1 MRKIYALV
9 TIVAASFAANAQ
21 VVISQ
26 VYGGGGNNGATYKS
40 DFVELFNSGSTP
52 VDITGYVL
60 QYASA
65 TGSFGGT
72 ATNPNKTYLPTA
84 IIEPGQYYLIQQ
96 ATGSG
101 GTIDLDPDFTPTGN
115 ELLAMSGTNFKL
127 ALTSDDITV
136 TSATDA
142 NVIDFIGV
150 GTGNLFEGS
159 AAAPAISNT
168 TAAFRNGD
176 GCEDTDDNAADFT
189 VDAPAPRNSQ
199 SPINICANSTKQN
212 NIDGLNIFPNPVDE
226 VLNITSDSTADKNV
240 QLFDLTGKKVLDVT
254 TVSQVNVSTL
264 KAGVYVAKITEAG
277 KTATR
282 KIVVK

>member
-21 VVISQ
+21 TNLIP
-26 VYGGGGNNGATYKS
+26 NH
-40 DFVELFNSGSTP
+40 
-52 VDITGYVL
+52 
-60 QYASA
+60 
-65 TGSFGGT
+65 SFEDWTAGVPDDWTVSIPTAGGT
-72 ATNPNKTYLPTA
+72 VEEETTDFQEGAKSAKITA
-84 IIEPGQYYLIQQ
+84 P
-96 ATGSG
+96 A
-101 GTIDLDPDFTPTGN
+101 
-115 ELLAMSGTNFKL
+115 
-127 ALTSDDITV
+127 
-136 TSATDA
+136 
-142 NVIDFIGV
+142 
-150 GTGNLFEGS
+150 GTGNVQLKLSDFAVEEGEEYTFS
-159 AAAPAISNT
+159 YWYKDESTDARFRHWGIWRDNTNNAEVGASTDLKPGGYMPDTSGWEEVAMVVTAPAGATHFRLDFRTYKETGDSGIIYLDNISFKKGNHL
-168 TAAFRNGD
+168 
-176 GCEDTDDNAADFT
+176 
-189 VDAPAPRNSQ
+189 
-199 SPINICANSTKQN
+199 STKQN

>member
-21 VVISQ
+21 TNLIP
-26 VYGGGGNNGATYKS
+26 NH
-40 DFVELFNSGSTP
+40 
-52 VDITGYVL
+52 
-60 QYASA
+60 
-65 TGSFGGT
+65 SFEDWTAGVPDDWTVSIPTAGGT
-72 ATNPNKTYLPTA
+72 VEEETTDFQEGAKSAKITA
-84 IIEPGQYYLIQQ
+84 P
-96 ATGSG
+96 A
-101 GTIDLDPDFTPTGN
+101 
-115 ELLAMSGTNFKL
+115 
-127 ALTSDDITV
+127 
-136 TSATDA
+136 
-142 NVIDFIGV
+142 
-150 GTGNLFEGS
+150 GTGNVQLKLSDFAVEEGEEYTFS
-159 AAAPAISNT
+159 YWYKDESTDARFRHWGIWRDNTNNAEVGVSTDLKPNGYMPDTSGWEEVAMVVTAPAGATHFRLDFRTYKETGDSGIIYLDNISFKKGNHL
-168 TAAFRNGD
+168 
-176 GCEDTDDNAADFT
+176 
-189 VDAPAPRNSQ
+189 
-199 SPINICANSTKQN
+199 STKQN

>member
-21 VVISQ
+21 TNLIP
-26 VYGGGGNNGATYKS
+26 NH
-40 DFVELFNSGSTP
+40 
-52 VDITGYVL
+52 
-60 QYASA
+60 
-65 TGSFGGT
+65 SFEDWTAGVPDDWTVSIPTAGGT
-72 ATNPNKTYLPTA
+72 VEEETTDFQEGAKSAKITA
-84 IIEPGQYYLIQQ
+84 P
-96 ATGSG
+96 A
-101 GTIDLDPDFTPTGN
+101 
-115 ELLAMSGTNFKL
+115 
-127 ALTSDDITV
+127 
-136 TSATDA
+136 
-142 NVIDFIGV
+142 
-150 GTGNLFEGS
+150 GTGNVQLKLSDFAVEEGEEYTFS
-159 AAAPAISNT
+159 YWYKDESTDARFRHWGIWRDNTNNVEVGASTDLKPNGYMPDTSGWEEVAMVVTAPAGATHFRLDFRTYKETGDSGIIYLDNISFKKGNHL
-168 TAAFRNGD
+168 
-176 GCEDTDDNAADFT
+176 
-189 VDAPAPRNSQ
+189 
-199 SPINICANSTKQN
+199 STKQN

>member
-21 VVISQ
+21 TNLIP
-26 VYGGGGNNGATYKS
+26 NH
-40 DFVELFNSGSTP
+40 
-52 VDITGYVL
+52 
-60 QYASA
+60 
-65 TGSFGGT
+65 SFEDWTAGVPDDWTVSIPTAGGT
-72 ATNPNKTYLPTA
+72 VEEETTDFQEGAKSAKITA
-84 IIEPGQYYLIQQ
+84 P
-96 ATGSG
+96 A
-101 GTIDLDPDFTPTGN
+101 
-115 ELLAMSGTNFKL
+115 
-127 ALTSDDITV
+127 
-136 TSATDA
+136 
-142 NVIDFIGV
+142 
-150 GTGNLFEGS
+150 GTGNVQLKLSDFAVEEGEEYTFS
-159 AAAPAISNT
+159 YWYKDESTDARFRHWGIWRDNTNNAEVGPSTDLKPNGYMPDTSGWEEVAMVVTAPAGATHFRLDFRTYKETGDSGIIYLDNISFKKGNHL
-168 TAAFRNGD
+168 
-176 GCEDTDDNAADFT
+176 
-189 VDAPAPRNSQ
+189 
-199 SPINICANSTKQN
+199 STKQN

>member
-21 VVISQ
+21 TNLIP
-26 VYGGGGNNGATYKS
+26 NH
-40 DFVELFNSGSTP
+40 
-52 VDITGYVL
+52 
-60 QYASA
+60 
-65 TGSFGGT
+65 SFEDWTAGVPDDWTVSIPTAGGT
-72 ATNPNKTYLPTA
+72 VEEETTDFQEGAKSAKITA
-84 IIEPGQYYLIQQ
+84 P
-96 ATGSG
+96 A
-101 GTIDLDPDFTPTGN
+101 
-115 ELLAMSGTNFKL
+115 
-127 ALTSDDITV
+127 
-136 TSATDA
+136 
-142 NVIDFIGV
+142 
-150 GTGNLFEGS
+150 GTGNVQLKLSDFAVEEGEEYTFS
-159 AAAPAISNT
+159 YWYKDESTDARFRHWGIWRDNTNNAEVGASTDLKPNGYMPDTSGWEEVAMVVTAPAGATHFRLDFRTYKETGDSGIIYLDNISFKKGNHL
-168 TAAFRNGD
+168 
-176 GCEDTDDNAADFT
+176 
-189 VDAPAPRNSQ
+189 
-199 SPINICANSTKQN
+199 STKQN

>member
-21 VVISQ
+21 TNLIP
-26 VYGGGGNNGATYKS
+26 NH
-40 DFVELFNSGSTP
+40 
-52 VDITGYVL
+52 
-60 QYASA
+60 
-65 TGSFGGT
+65 SFEDWTAGVPDDWTVSIPTAGGT
-72 ATNPNKTYLPTA
+72 VEEETTDFQEGAKSAKITA
-84 IIEPGQYYLIQQ
+84 P
-96 ATGSG
+96 A
-101 GTIDLDPDFTPTGN
+101 
-115 ELLAMSGTNFKL
+115 
-127 ALTSDDITV
+127 
-136 TSATDA
+136 
-142 NVIDFIGV
+142 
-150 GTGNLFEGS
+150 GTGNVQLKLSDFAVEEGEEYTFS
-159 AAAPAISNT
+159 YWYKDESTDARFRHWGIWRDNTNNAEVGASTDLKPTGYMPDTSGWEEVAMVVTAPAGATHFRLDFRTYKETGDSGIIYLDNISFKKGNHL
-168 TAAFRNGD
+168 
-176 GCEDTDDNAADFT
+176 
-189 VDAPAPRNSQ
+189 
-199 SPINICANSTKQN
+199 STKQN

>member
-21 VVISQ
+21 TNLIPNHSFEDWTAGVPDDWTVSIPTA
-26 VYGGGGNNGATYKS
+26 GGTVEEETTDFQEGAKSAKITAPAGTGNVQLKLS
-40 DFVELFNSGSTP
+40 DFAVEEGEEYTFSYWYKDESTDARFRHWGIWRDNTTNNAEVGQSRDLKQNEYVTDTSGWEEVAMVVTAP
-52 VDITGYVL
+52 
-60 QYASA
+60 ASA
-65 TGSFGGT
+65 THFRLDYRTYKETGDSGIIYLDNISF
-72 ATNPNKTYLPTA
+72 KK
-84 IIEPGQYYLIQQ
+84 
-96 ATGSG
+96 
-101 GTIDLDPDFTPTGN
+101 GN
-115 ELLAMSGTNFKL
+115 HL
-127 ALTSDDITV
+127 
-136 TSATDA
+136 
-142 NVIDFIGV
+142 
-150 GTGNLFEGS
+150 
-159 AAAPAISNT
+159 
-168 TAAFRNGD
+168 
-176 GCEDTDDNAADFT
+176 
-189 VDAPAPRNSQ
+189 
-199 SPINICANSTKQN
+199 STKQN